1 MPEDK
6 VKESPVKDKTL
17 GLTDDEP
24 PIIGEGEELV
34 EEGKEGDE
42 TLPPITDEGKEE
54 KLTPELEALM
64 KKKGF
69 KDTSELAKA
78 YEASERKQ
86 TELESEKR
94 LRTLG
99 QIPVRQRTPR
109 QPIERP
115 VLTKDPYDMTQEEL
129 NKHNQKLADA
139 IKDELRVEYE
149 EELKDQ
155 EYRKGYIETMKV
167 VNEDPERF
175 ERLKPTLAN
184 LHRQYPEAPL
194 SELMPVAEGVEKTE
208 KLKRKDEFVKE
219 VFGPDADVEKIKTLI
234 PRLRGPATIA
244 GGVGAGALNAGIK
257 TEKAKMEDKIWDNIA
272 KSDMR
277 RE

>member
-1 MPEDK
+1 MAEDK
-6 VKESPVKDKTL
+6 VKESPKTDKTL
-17 GLTDDEP
+17 GLTNDEP

-34 EEGKEGDE
+34 EEVSGGTE
-42 TLPPITDEGKEE
+42 TSPPITGEGEAE

-244 GGVGAGALNAGIK
+244 SGVGAGALNAGTK
-257 TEKAKMEDKIWDNIA
+257 TDKAKMEDKIWANIA

>member
-1 MPEDK
+1 MAEDK
-6 VKESPVKDKTL
+6 LKESPDKDKTL
-17 GLTDDEP
+17 GLTDDTP

-34 EEGKEGDE
+34 EEVGEGKDPS
-42 TLPPITDEGKEE
+42 LPITGEGEEE

-69 KDTSELAKA
+69 KDTTELAKA

-94 LRTLG
+94 LRTLS
-99 QIPVRQRTPR
+99 QIPTRQRTPR

-115 VLTKDPYDMTQEEL
+115 VITKDPYDMTQEEL
-129 NKHNQKLADA
+129 NAHNKALADA

-149 EELKDQ
+149 EEKKDI
-155 EYRKGYIETMKV
+155 EYRKGYVETMKV

-184 LHRQYPEAPL
+184 LHRQYPEATL
-194 SELMPVAEGVEKTE
+194 AELMPVANEVEKTE
-208 KLKRKDEFVKE
+208 KLKRKDEFIKE
-219 VFGPDADVEKIKTLI
+219 VFGPDADVDKIKTLI
-234 PRLRGPATIA
+234 PKVRGPAVIA
-244 GGVGAGALNAGIK
+244 GGVGAGALNAGTK
-257 TEKAKMEDKIWDNIA
+257 TERAKMEDKIWGDIA